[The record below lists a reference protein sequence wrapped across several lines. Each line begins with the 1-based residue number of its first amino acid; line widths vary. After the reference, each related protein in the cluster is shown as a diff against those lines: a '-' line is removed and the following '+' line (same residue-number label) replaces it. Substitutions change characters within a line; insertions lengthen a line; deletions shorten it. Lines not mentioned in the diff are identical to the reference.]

1 MKILTTRKKIII
13 QFVGIGIAI
22 AVGLILYYFY

>member
-13 QFVGIGIAI
+13 QLAGIGIAI
-22 AVGLILYYFY
+22 TVGLILYYF